1 MLSNKIQIALLSG
14 LIAALGSATADLS
27 AYKRA
32 KDADPSATFSF
43 GIAVWRWA
51 QGFVA
56 GAIVVLGSGQTSI

>member
-14 LIAALGSATADLS
+14 IIAMLGSATADLS

-32 KDADPSATFSF
+32 KEADPSAAFSF
-43 GIAVWRWA
+43 DIAVWRWA

-56 GAIVVLGSGQTSI
+56 GALAGLGIGQTSI